1 MHSNVGANDDNR
13 AVVETLVAQK
23 NAITSDIVDNT
34 QALAADA
41 LRETARQS
49 SQVTLTP
56 TPKLC
61 HKEVYRLFSTSL
73 PPSPIYRLSK
83 FESASRTHRAIR
95 EMSWEKFCVSADA
108 KALVFEF
115 TSPGA
120 VLFLFRGIIYC
131 RGLISPDCISTPII
145 PHCSLS

>member
-56 TPKLC
+56 HPQI
-61 HKEVYRLFSTSL
+61 V
-73 PPSPIYRLSK
+73 P
-83 FESASRTHRAIR
+83 
-95 EMSWEKFCVSADA
+95 
-108 KALVFEF
+108 
-115 TSPGA
+115 
-120 VLFLFRGIIYC
+120 
-131 RGLISPDCISTPII
+131 
-145 PHCSLS
+145 